1 MTFYYISI
9 LAALGGFFLA
19 FYIHRKKTA
28 HRPLVCP
35 LKSNCDAV
43 IHSRY
48 SKFFGIPVELLGM
61 FYYVLVAASYVIF
74 LKFPELMPS
83 VVVFGVLFMTSA
95 AFVFSLY
102 LTFIQAFVLKQ
113 WCTWCLMSA
122 GLCTVIFVSVLS
134 GSGFGPVSLLAEHKV
149 IVMILHVFGVALGL
163 GGATISDLFFFKFL
177 KNFRISEEE
186 ADIMHTL
193 SQVIWFALAIIVLS
207 GLGLYFPKAEILNQ
221 SPKFLVKML
230 IVGVIIANGTLL
242 NLLISPRLVKISF
255 AEKHEHQSGK
265 LHHIRRLAFS
275 LGAVSFVSWYS
286 AFILGMLRSVPISFW
301 QLFGLYSLVLAL
313 AITGSQIMERVLVR
327 RASKRS

>member
-1 MTFYYISI
+1 MIFYYISI
-9 LAALGGFFLA
+9 FAALGGFFLA
-19 FYIHRKKTA
+19 FYIHRKKAA

-35 LKSNCDAV
+35 LKSNCNAV
-43 IHSRY
+43 IRSRY

-61 FYYVLVAASYVIF
+61 FYYALVAASYVIF

-83 VVVFGVLFMTSA
+83 VVVLGVLFMTSA
-95 AFVFSLY
+95 AFVFTIY
-102 LTFIQAFVLKQ
+102 LLVIQAFVLKQ

-122 GLCTVIFVSVLS
+122 GLCTIIFISVLS
-134 GSGFGPVSLLAEHKV
+134 GSGFGLVSLLAEHKILV
-149 IVMILHVFGVALGL
+149 TILHVFGVVLGL

-177 KNFRISEEE
+177 KDFRISEEE
-186 ADIMHTL
+186 VETMNTF

-207 GLGLYFPKAEILNQ
+207 GLGLYLPQAEILNQ

-230 IVGVIIANGTLL
+230 IVAAIITNGILL

-255 AEKHEHQSGK
+255 AKKHEHQLGE
-265 LHHIRRLAFS
+265 LHHIRRLAFA

-301 QLFGLYSLVLAL
+301 PLLSIYLFLLLA
-313 AITGSQIMERVLVR
+313 AITASQLMERFFVK
-327 RASKRS
+327 RAQKK